1 MFLDLEYLIVL
12 FSDNPGIS
20 YYKLK
25 YSSCDKVLINKI
37 LSKFPC
43 SIKHN
48 IDTDGNPRMYPQP
61 FDNVEHQKI
70 ISKMVLFYMEN
81 HHDNLSEE
89 GIDSGYLPFAWNYS
103 EEIEGVVVKDN
114 KDENLENSKIQPGT
128 LGHQAE

>member
-1 MFLDLEYLIVL
+1 
-12 FSDNPGIS
+12 
-20 YYKLK
+20 
-25 YSSCDKVLINKI
+25 
-37 LSKFPC
+37 
-43 SIKHN
+43 
-48 IDTDGNPRMYPQP
+48 MYPQP

-81 HHDNLSEE
+81 HHDNLIEE